1 MFKEIYE
8 AIKNFE
14 KIVLAR
20 HVGPDPDAMSS
31 TMALKDSI
39 LLTFPEKKVYV
50 VGSGSSRFTYFGK
63 LDKLDDMSNSLL
75 IVLDTPDIRRIDG
88 VDLSDFKKIIK
99 ISLN

>member
-1 MFKEIYE
+1 MFDKIYKTIE
-8 AIKNFE
+8 KFD

-39 LLTFPEKKVYV
+39 LYTFPNKKAYV
-50 VGSGSSRFTYFGK
+50 VGSGTARFNYFGK
-63 LDKLDDMSNSLL
+63 LDKVEDTKNSLL

-88 VDLSDFKKIIK
+88 VNIQAVSAKD
-99 ISLN
+99 